1 MEDRPSWHKRRF
13 QNMILFVLQWLWTKA
28 AEEEMIG
35 RERDEKDKP
44 EQKPLFKS
52 MYLILI
58 NGFTYTFYFSFYVGV
73 YGWTGVVIK
82 NNGIDDAKN

>member
-1 MEDRPSWHKRRF
+1 
-13 QNMILFVLQWLWTKA
+13 
-28 AEEEMIG
+28 MIG

-44 EQKPLFKS
+44 EQKSLFKS

-82 NNGIDDAKN
+82 NNGIDDAKKLMTVCR

>member
-1 MEDRPSWHKRRF
+1 
-13 QNMILFVLQWLWTKA
+13 MILFVLQWLWTKA

-44 EQKPLFKS
+44 EQKSLFKS

-58 NGFTYTFYFSFYVGV
+58 NGFTYIFYFSFCVGV
-73 YGWTGVVIK
+73 YRWTGVVIK
-82 NNGIDDAKN
+82 NNGIDDAKKLMTVCR